1 MKYSVIQSGGK
12 QYRVSEGD
20 IIQIDKLPRKEGEEV
35 VFSSVLLYVSDGAFM
50 LGKPYIK
57 DLTVS
62 GKLIRHTKGEKLR
75 IAKFKA
81 KARYRRVTGFR
92 SSLSEVKIGRIGES
106 ILAKD
111 AAKET
116 RKKKSVA

>member
-20 IIQIDKLPRKEGEEV
+20 IIQIDKLSGKEGEEV
-35 VFSSVLLYVSDGAFM
+35 VFPSVLLYVSDGSVT
-50 LGKPYIK
+50 LGKPYVEN
-57 DLTVS
+57 LRVS

-92 SSLSEVKIGRIGES
+92 SSLSEVKIEQIVQS
-106 ILAKD
+106 PVT
-111 AAKET
+111 KET
-116 RKKKSVA
+116 RKKKPTA